1 VGSVHS
7 VDLEIGWK
15 NEFDNV
21 GNAAKYSVSIAAA
34 IEVTHIA
41 APLVRLWVA
50 TVRTRELVAAIA
62 RAKKTGKTIAIANA
76 STGVWP
82 NSARAWWIKV
92 HKY

>member
-21 GNAAKYSVSIAAA
+21 GNAARYSVSIAAA
-34 IEVTHIA
+34 IEATRIA
-41 APLVRLWVA
+41 APIVRLWAA
-50 TVRTRELVAAIA
+50 TVQTSGLVAVTA
-62 RAKKTGKTIAIANA
+62 RAKKPGKTIAIANA